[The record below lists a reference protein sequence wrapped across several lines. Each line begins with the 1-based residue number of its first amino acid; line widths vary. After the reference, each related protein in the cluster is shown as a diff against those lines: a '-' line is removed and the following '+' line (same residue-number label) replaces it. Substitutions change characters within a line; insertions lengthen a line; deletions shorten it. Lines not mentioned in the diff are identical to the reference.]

1 MILKYIYLV
10 LYYTTYADLLVLN
23 DFEGRFN
30 VEFDGPGNWKR

>member
-23 DFEGRFN
+23 DFKGRFT